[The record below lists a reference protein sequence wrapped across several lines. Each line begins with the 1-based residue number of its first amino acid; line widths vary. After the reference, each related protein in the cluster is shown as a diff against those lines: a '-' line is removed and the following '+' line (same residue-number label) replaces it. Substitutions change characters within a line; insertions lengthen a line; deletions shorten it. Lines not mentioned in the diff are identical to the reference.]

1 MYVLLLYFGKV
12 SFAKKVFCK
21 FVVAV
26 VSVMMYEEARRSPFF
41 AASFLSFLCILLKGV
56 DVEDDAFWGTAKK
69 QAKMDLAISCLL
81 ESEKGG
87 VLRGHARAS
96 HTCGTT
102 RVTIKK

>member
-1 MYVLLLYFGKV
+1 
-12 SFAKKVFCK
+12 
-21 FVVAV
+21 
-26 VSVMMYEEARRSPFF
+26 MMYEEARRFPFF

-102 RVTIKK
+102 RVTIKNEKCHFF